1 MLRFCEM
8 RSLTFILPFLQ
19 VPYSS
24 PVSVAQYPTL
34 AVGLTAA
41 GLAGTAVYF
50 VYQMKGSNRNVLLEL
65 LIALAASTA
74 LGFGTFFMM
83 LSFGLYV

>member
-1 MLRFCEM
+1 M
-8 RSLTFILPFLQ
+8 
-19 VPYSS
+19 
-24 PVSVAQYPTL
+24 L

-41 GLAGTAVYF
+41 GLVFTAIYF
-50 VYQMKGSNRNVLLEL
+50 VTQMKGGSRNIPLEL
-65 LIALAASTA
+65 LIGAVSSGL